1 MRYLGIDYGEKR
13 IGLALSDKDGGIA
26 FPHSTIENNTKTI
39 ATLLSIIETEGVEH
53 IVMGDT
59 RGSSGGKNEVTEDAE
74 AFLANLEEESGITIR
89 RVPELYSSVEV
100 SRYAPENSGHNDAAA
115 AALILQRFI
124 DMHEGDVE

>member
-13 IGLALSDKDGGIA
+13 IGLALSDRDGGIA
-26 FPHSTIENNTKTI
+26 FPHSTIENNKKTL
-39 ATLLSIIETEGVEH
+39 ATLLSLVEAEGVGCV
-53 IVMGDT
+53 VMGDT
-59 RGSSGGKNEVTEDAE
+59 RGSSGGENTITESAE
-74 AFLANLEEESGITIR
+74 LFLAELEEESGLTVR

-100 SRYAPENSGHNDAAA
+100 SRYAPESSGHNDAAA